1 MITTA
6 ARQAAGQAAAMHHKI
21 GVSAMLVIR
30 QRQIVGL
37 ETLAR
42 RRFED
47 SLVEHIA
54 TYFPNLARMLGEPR
68 VRHVIDYGL
77 ARARLHG
84 FTSERNLCL
93 YLDLMLMLGS
103 NFDVDPQLPWATQIL
118 TDPVSEHPTLRIDR
132 LTNAAMDHMDRSA
145 GADDANLRRV
155 LADVRGDLPTRL
167 TELEAS
173 SGLWAECA
181 ASLLARL
188 WPERCALLGASSMQE
203 LIHIAY
209 ESASH
214 YGLHSRRARAIYLVC
229 TFVLGSHFDSDPQH
243 PWAAAA
249 LTAEGQD
256 GAAKAMRLYHDGMAW
271 LAVLLAGEDAD
282 RDTEE
287 SI

>member
-1 MITTA
+1 M
-6 ARQAAGQAAAMHHKI
+6 
-21 GVSAMLVIR
+21 MLVIR

-47 SLVEHIA
+47 TLVDHVA
-54 TYFPNLARMLGEPR
+54 TYFPNHARVLGEPR
-68 VRHVIDYGL
+68 VRQVIDYGL

-103 NFDVDPQLPWATQIL
+103 NFDVDPQLPWAAEIL
-118 TDPVSEHPTLRIDR
+118 MDPASEHPTLRIDR

-145 GADDANLRRV
+145 GADDGHLRRV
-155 LADVRGDLPTRL
+155 LDGVRGDLPTRL
-167 TELEAS
+167 AELDAS
-173 SGLWAECA
+173 SGLWSECA
-181 ASLLARL
+181 AALLVRL
-188 WPERCALLGASSMQE
+188 WPERCALLGAAGMQD
-203 LIHIAY
+203 LIHVAH

-243 PWAAAA
+243 PWATAALKTEGLDAAA
-249 LTAEGQD
+249 R
-256 GAAKAMRLYHDGMAW
+256 AMRLYNDGMAW
-271 LAVLLAGEDAD
+271 LAGLLAREHRKSD
-282 RDTEE
+282 RDRDGEE
-287 SI
+287 SR